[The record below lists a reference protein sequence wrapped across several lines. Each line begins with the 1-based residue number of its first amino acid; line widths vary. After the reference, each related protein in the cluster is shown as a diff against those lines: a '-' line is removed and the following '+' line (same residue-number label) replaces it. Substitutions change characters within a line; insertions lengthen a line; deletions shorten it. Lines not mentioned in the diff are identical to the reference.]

1 MIDLTPID
9 KRIQKKLFEKMKLHG
24 REGHTPGTTVNVS
37 GLTNNQ
43 VKIRTPF
50 IRMTSGLEV
59 PVILMGGE
67 LTSDTT
73 DSEGNMTL
81 LGNTGRL
88 AAGYDEIYGPRSY
101 YDPDDF
107 FQENDLGQNK
117 FKRPMPGVKSIDVTF
132 KGGTKALREG
142 TVSWTCW
149 SFEDI
154 NRLSPHFLSHG
165 TTVMLEWGWVYGNK
179 GLQNLPTLYTKNGI
193 KRSAYKDYVNVVRE
207 GNGDFDFMLGIVKNF
222 EYTTRDDG
230 AFDCQTIITSVGA
243 SMMTNPQPN
252 RQAANTETPYYKFKK
267 AEGIR
272 EIKEKIQDSI
282 DDAGGNSLI
291 THDIGVTMKSFIANI
306 DSYVMDRAKSLGITG
321 ETVPNSRGG
330 ILYHKRNE
338 WIIDFQA
345 QEQIPNILKWFGI
358 DQKHSI
364 QNIWVR
370 WGWFE
375 DNILSKFLTLTSDS
389 KVNPFVTEFR
399 SVEKIKST
407 TTYESVRIKNHPKLE
422 TTDINKYILPG
433 QFFTFIPPPDV
444 VAAGGTESR
453 KKRISGDSQKL
464 QLLERLVA
472 QDFKRFATK
481 PGETKLD
488 RTYAVEKPEDRTQRQ
503 AQAPTG
509 QFNVTAEGQPKGF
522 YDSSKSSSSQPL
534 NEQYPTIDVS
544 VTLGESDEGFIRNM
558 LINTK
563 VIRDALG
570 IGEDGSYTPESIN
583 INEFLESIFS
593 ILNQDINFWN
603 FEVTQDQIETNRS
616 KIIDTQI
623 TNFDFK
629 SKKPINSTTEKTPSS
644 KTIYDGEIKN
654 EGVFYFPVWQKDS
667 IVKRQNITA
676 KIPDAFAMSV
686 MYGANF
692 DVVKSLGNPPQ
703 EVSSIESAALAGAF
717 NYYKEK
723 NKDVDMDNI
732 DIALK
737 KEGFETLGTNSDT
750 DNNSNLEKAGGT
762 DNILNFLNKPII
774 KDALQKTYEEK
785 ITDINEQIGAT
796 EEAAMDA
803 ELRKLT
809 DPSVPL
815 PLPNELLRDET
826 LRAQF
831 IELIKDDETTGG
843 GYGQKENK
851 YASLYSSKYHTTG
864 RMREVFINT
873 ISTYISFSGTKTTI
887 KSRDTSQPIIIP
899 LDIELDVDGIG
910 GIIPGNSFHSTY
922 VPSRYQE
929 EAVFQAKNVG
939 HKVDSS
945 GWTVT
950 LSGIM
955 RSTYEKLTIT
965 ETKVAKLSEIMTRL
979 QTAREAQQQIEIKE
993 FEDNVNKGFA
1003 YDKDSYNPNNLD
1015 RNFSLTPRTPEENAA
1030 RRETKKLAAKRK
1042 KLESTP
1048 WYKKIFSD

>member
-67 LTSDTT
+67 LSRDQK
-73 DSEGNMTL
+73 L
-81 LGNTGRL
+81 QF
-88 AAGYDEIYGPRSY
+88 GYDEIYGPKTYNLNNEKSREAAGDVYKSMSSTIKKGY
-101 YDPDDF
+101 GNAENFIDDYLATGAPTSTAR
-107 FQENDLGQNK
+107 NV

-252 RQAANTETPYYKFKK
+252 RQAANTETPYYNFKK
-267 AEGIR
+267 TEGIR

-306 DSYVMDRAKSLGITG
+306 DSYVMDRGKSLGITG
-321 ETVPNSRGG
+321 EPVPNSAGG

-345 QEQIPNILKWFGI
+345 QEQIPNILSWFGI
-358 DQKHSI
+358 DQKQSI
-364 QNIWVR
+364 KNIWVR

-407 TTYESVRIKNHPKLE
+407 NTYESVRIKNHPKLE

-433 QFFTFIPPPDV
+433 QFLTYIPPV
-444 VAAGGTESR
+444 EVTESAAD
-453 KKRISGDSQKL
+453 KRTFTNTEKIFGDSKKL

-472 QDFKRFATK
+472 QDFKLFATK
-481 PGETKLD
+481 QGTITLD
-488 RTYAVEKPEDRTQRQ
+488 REYSITKTKKVTKKVELQGPSISGEAGLGVVEITELEKISE
-503 AQAPTG
+503 
-509 QFNVTAEGQPKGF
+509 K
-522 YDSSKSSSSQPL
+522 
-534 NEQYPTIDVS
+534 

-737 KEGFETLGTNSDT
+737 KEGFETLGTNSEN

-762 DNILNFLNKPII
+762 DNILQFLNKPII

-785 ITDINEQIGAT
+785 IEDINKQIGAT
-796 EEAAMDA
+796 EEAARDA

-965 ETKVAKLSEIMTRL
+965 KTKVAKLSEIMTRL
-979 QTAREAQQQIEIKE
+979 QTAREAQKTLAAQNLEEGLKPE
-993 FEDNVNKGFA
+993 AVL
-1003 YDKDSYNPNNLD
+1003 DSIV
-1015 RNFSLTPRTPEENAA
+1015 ENAG
-1030 RRETKKLAAKRK
+1030 TGKGL
-1042 KLESTP
+1042 
-1048 WYKKIFSD
+1048 IFEYMGH